1 MSINPPTRP
10 RLVPSCCVATVNSG
24 ESVNLQIAGIV
35 TLVTPLLAACGVAS
49 VVSDGQQGM
58 DDAAQVCGS
67 VMFLATIASEQNA
80 DPPTDAQLQQ
90 LQETIEE
97 LPVASARAAA
107 ANEKY
112 AKLDVL
118 VGQFVTS
125 LDQAGPAA
133 LIELGGLERECAALG
148 GQ

>member
-1 MSINPPTRP
+1 MR
-10 RLVPSCCVATVNSG
+10 
-24 ESVNLQIAGIV
+24 IAG
-35 TLVTPLLAACGVAS
+35 TAALVIPLLAACGVAS
-49 VVSDGQQGM
+49 VVSDDRQGM

-67 VMFLATIASEQNA
+67 VMFLATISSEQDA

-112 AKLDVL
+112 AKLDML
-118 VGQFVTS
+118 VGQFVAS
-125 LDQAGPAA
+125 LDQAGPFA
-133 LIELGGLERECAALG
+133 LIELGGLERECAALA